1 MPNPLAGIGVLELG
15 AGAAIAY
22 AGKLFADLGAD
33 VTRLDVV
40 GGESTHYAARE
51 DGATTGLALYLN
63 ARKNSMVV
71 DLADDRGLGKMSEL
85 FTGNHILLHAPI
97 DHAQAS
103 ALSPEAIAAQFS
115 HLIVVSVT
123 PFGLK
128 GDARHRPS
136 DDLTLQA
143 GGGIS
148 IAIGLPD
155 QPPLKLPGDQSA
167 FQAGLCAAI
176 AGTAGL
182 FIRGG
187 VLVDVSAADVWASFY
202 SGVEVAL
209 AHFKQGKK
217 RRAGHRVMGQPYPR
231 TIFRCK
237 DGYFAIQCGESRHW
251 QSFLGMIGREN
262 LMTDA
267 LFANRFKAND
277 EHGDACDALIEPWF
291 LERTKDEILQHC
303 LLHRIP
309 GAPVYDI
316 REVAQ
321 HPHLNQRNFFV
332 AVAAND
338 RPILIPGHPYSGLTD
353 TSDSKHSG
361 ATGSR
366 VKENRAPADH
376 ARPLAGIRVVDF
388 GWVWAGAVPG
398 HVLADMGA
406 QVIKVESAS
415 PLDYMR
421 QGRPIVGTKKDPEQN
436 PMFQNVNRGKLSLR
450 IKLDHREARAVL
462 KDLVAVSHVVIEN
475 FSPGVMRKFGLS
487 YAELK
492 LVRPDLVMCSMS
504 AVGQNGP
511 LRGIRTYA
519 TMIASLAGL
528 DSLVGYPGGRAL
540 GSQSSYADPN
550 ASLHATYGILAALW
564 RWQQTGEG
572 AYIDLS
578 QWEAAVNVMG
588 EQVADYG
595 LNERVPAPCGTRHE
609 HKVPHGHYPAAG
621 DDRWIAIS
629 VADERQWRALKR
641 ALGEPEWMSLESFAT
656 AGERRACRA
665 ELDQRLA
672 QETSRYEAHAL
683 ASALTAAGVPAAP
696 LLDAEGIA
704 ASAQF
709 RERELFEMVEHPVLG
724 SVPVYRLPWQID
736 GAPVPITRR
745 APLLGEHNDY
755 TLNEVLGYPDQRVAA
770 LREAGLFS

>member
-1 MPNPLAGIGVLELG
+1 
-15 AGAAIAY
+15 
-22 AGKLFADLGAD
+22 
-33 VTRLDVV
+33 
-40 GGESTHYAARE
+40 
-51 DGATTGLALYLN
+51 
-63 ARKNSMVV
+63 
-71 DLADDRGLGKMSEL
+71 
-85 FTGNHILLHAPI
+85 
-97 DHAQAS
+97 
-103 ALSPEAIAAQFS
+103 
-115 HLIVVSVT
+115 
-123 PFGLK
+123 
-128 GDARHRPS
+128 
-136 DDLTLQA
+136 
-143 GGGIS
+143 
-148 IAIGLPD
+148 
-155 QPPLKLPGDQSA
+155 
-167 FQAGLCAAI
+167 
-176 AGTAGL
+176 
-182 FIRGG
+182 
-187 VLVDVSAADVWASFY
+187 
-202 SGVEVAL
+202 
-209 AHFKQGKK
+209 
-217 RRAGHRVMGQPYPR
+217 
-231 TIFRCK
+231 
-237 DGYFAIQCGESRHW
+237 
-251 QSFLGMIGREN
+251 MIGREN
-262 LMTDA
+262 LAADA

-291 LERTKDEILQHC
+291 LDRTKDDILQHC

-316 REVAQ
+316 REVVQ
-321 HPHLNQRNFFV
+321 HSHLKHRDYFVPV
-332 AVAAND
+332 AVNH
-338 RPILIPGHPYSGLTD
+338 RSVLIPGHPYSGLMGA
-353 TSDSKHSG
+353 SDSKQCEADNARQSQHEAARCSHAAG
-361 ATGSR
+361 R
-366 VKENRAPADH
+366 KENRASADH

-406 QVIKVESAS
+406 EVIKVESAS

-450 IKLDHREARAVL
+450 IKLDHPEARAVL

-475 FSPGVMRKFGLS
+475 FSPGVMEKFGLG

-528 DSLVGYPGGRAL
+528 DSLVGYPGGRVL

-564 RWQQTGEG
+564 RWQQIGEG

-595 LNERVPAPCGTRHE
+595 LNDRVPAPCGTRHE
-609 HKVPHGHYPAAG
+609 HKVPHGHYPGAG

-629 VADERQWRALKR
+629 VADERQWQALKR
-641 ALGEPEWMSLESFAT
+641 ALNDPEWMSLESFAT
-656 AGERRACRA
+656 AEQRRACRA

-672 QETSRYEAHAL
+672 RETSRYEAHAL
-683 ASALTAAGVPAAP
+683 ASALMAAGVPAAP

-709 RERELFEMVEHPVLG
+709 RERELFEMIEHPVLG

-755 TLNEVLGYPDQRVAA
+755 TLNEVLGYPDERVTA